1 MLGGAGTGKT
11 QIILRFIKEMFK
23 DDPTVG
29 TINSAFTKDQVD
41 NLNKAVG
48 DDSNSITLSELL
60 KRVND
65 FNPDKIKF
73 NEEKFHFVY
82 TDDEGKEVWDI
93 NDDSIGISKEHKI
106 LFIDEISFANEVM
119 LQALDKWAIKND
131 FIIMACGDDKQP
143 GAYLTRKDENG
154 DSITT
159 ENGITD
165 CYF

>member
-1 MLGGAGTGKT
+1 
-11 QIILRFIKEMFK
+11 MFK

-48 DDSNSITLSELL
+48 DDSNSITLNELL

-82 TDDEGKEVWDI
+82 TDDDGKEV
-93 NDDSIGISKEHKI
+93 
-106 LFIDEISFANEVM
+106 
-119 LQALDKWAIKND
+119 
-131 FIIMACGDDKQP
+131 
-143 GAYLTRKDENG
+143 
-154 DSITT
+154 
-159 ENGITD
+159 
-165 CYF
+165 